1 MVQETAAAATAI
13 SAQQIAARIERLPV
27 SRWHTKMRLI
37 IGTAWFFDGFDA
49 LTIAF
54 VLPALIPMWK
64 LGPEQIGLL
73 IAAGYAGQAIGS
85 VAAGWAAERY
95 GRTRVMLWMLVIFT
109 LGSFSCAAAWS
120 LGSMMVLRFIQGLG
134 LGGEIPI
141 MHAYVN
147 EFARAQGRGR
157 FSLSYQV
164 LFPVGIVATGLVAR
178 WVVPNFGWQWMFIIG
193 GVPALLAIPARLLLI
208 ESPRWLASRG
218 RMSEADAAMSRI
230 EAIVSDNGRV
240 PLPPL
245 PANLPLVQTATSRFG
260 DLFKGIYRQRTLSL
274 WGLWICSYICIY
286 GITAWFPTI
295 ARTVYKLSVPESL
308 NYGLIVAFVNMLGT
322 LVCVGL
328 VDVTGRK
335 PLYTVSFVLSALPL
349 LYLWFAG
356 TSDPQTVLWLASM
369 SAFALG
375 VLALGMGMFTAENY
389 PNHMRALGGGIAN
402 AWLRAASMVTPALI
416 GYMLPR
422 AGINAVWLLF
432 GVSALL
438 GAVICALFSIETR
451 GRVLEELSPAP

>member
-1 MVQETAAAATAI
+1 
-13 SAQQIAARIERLPV
+13 
-27 SRWHTKMRLI
+27 
-37 IGTAWFFDGFDA
+37 
-49 LTIAF
+49 
-54 VLPALIPMWK
+54 
-64 LGPEQIGLL
+64 
-73 IAAGYAGQAIGS
+73 
-85 VAAGWAAERY
+85 
-95 GRTRVMLWMLVIFT
+95 MLVIFT

-260 DLFKGIYRQRTLSL
+260 DRFKGIYRQRTLSL